1 MHKMLEALT
10 AMHIDNLKTIAYIA
24 NNFEQAKHTCA
35 VGDTFPGLTGE
46 EAFLASFK

>member
-1 MHKMLEALT
+1 MHNLLDVLT
-10 AMHIDNLKTIAYIA
+10 AMHIDNQKTIAYTD
-24 NNFEQAKHTCA
+24 NNLEQAKHTCA